1 MTKVAVFFNLNIQL
15 LEHFR
20 HNQNSGWNLTTWY
33 WEERFE
39 ELWIPDLLTLTNIVH
54 SANAMLSVTPNQN
67 QINQIK
73 LSRHHCL
80 PQGLLR
86 APPSLT
92 KNSSIALTPLLA
104 EKSILQARTH
114 KFLLVFCLA
123 QKSQT
128 MHYVHITWMNRHL
141 RQNNVLL
148 FKSLHSIICTGTKLK
163 S

>member
-1 MTKVAVFFNLNIQL
+1 MKSYNLELRRKV
-15 LEHFR
+15 
-20 HNQNSGWNLTTWY
+20 
-33 WEERFE
+33 
-39 ELWIPDLLTLTNIVH
+39 WIPDLLTLTNIVH
-54 SANAMLSVTPNQN
+54 SANAMLPVTPNQN

-92 KNSSIALTPLLA
+92 KNSSITLTPLLA
-104 EKSILQARTH
+104 EKSILQAWTH

-148 FKSLHSIICTGTKLK
+148 FKSLHSIICTGKNLNHNNCFCFNLNCLLVILFT
-163 S
+163 